1 MSIGDAADKPR
12 DCRARPL
19 PLNRLQLQSTRS
31 VTSGMPPALRIPIAH
46 RLFGG
51 ALGLALAVALA
62 GCGGQAGCD
71 SEAVIEKAIAAV
83 RANYP
88 NDVSKELL
96 KRGSVAALDRILR
109 EKKLD
114 YKDEKQLEVGAR
126 AAVKEMEEAW
136 KNGRF
141 TIESVATVEY
151 DAKANKSS
159 CRARMVFMTSW
170 GISVR
175 DVSYDATIKSGHL
188 DVTAA
193 ILN

>member
-126 AAVKEMEEAW
+126 PLSGSPSDCPMMAPASSTRCTKTDRRSPVV
-136 KNGRF
+136 
-141 TIESVATVEY
+141 SVGTQ
-151 DAKANKSS
+151 
-159 CRARMVFMTSW
+159 
-170 GISVR
+170 
-175 DVSYDATIKSGHL
+175 
-188 DVTAA
+188 
-193 ILN
+193 